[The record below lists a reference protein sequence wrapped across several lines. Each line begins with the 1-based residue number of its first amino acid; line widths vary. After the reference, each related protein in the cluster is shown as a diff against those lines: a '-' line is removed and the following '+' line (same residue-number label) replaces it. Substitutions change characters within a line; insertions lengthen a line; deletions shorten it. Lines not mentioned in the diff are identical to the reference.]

1 MRGGQLACS
10 EWRAEISDDN
20 KGGADSSAT
29 RNSTPKEITAI
40 LKLLRQAIDL
50 SGQNGFKTLV
60 YLLKMAEAEAM
71 DAASSAD
78 RPSKD

>member
-1 MRGGQLACS
+1 MQERE
-10 EWRAEISDDN
+10 EWSIAISQNGEPD
-20 KGGADSSAT
+20 ADPGIPGISA
-29 RNSTPKEITAI
+29 PKDITAI